1 MAPHLSDKN
10 EMIQKVE
17 TNLAPAPIGPYS
29 QAIQFENTVWVS
41 GCIALDPQT
50 GAMMQASIGEE
61 TEQVMQNLQ
70 AIVEASGSSLAKIVK
85 TTIFLT
91 DLSQFSLVNEVY
103 GKYLSNPFPARETVQ
118 VSALPKGA
126 NVEISCICSL

>member
-1 MAPHLSDKN
+1 
-10 EMIQKVE
+10 MIQKVE

-29 QAIQFENTVWVS
+29 QAIRFGDLIWVS

-50 GAMMQASIGEE
+50 GVMMQDSIEEE
-61 TEQVMQNLQ
+61 TDQVMQNLE
-70 AIVEASGSSLAKIVK
+70 AIVRASGSSMAKIVK

-91 DLSQFSLVNEVY
+91 DLSQFSRVNGVY
-103 GKYLSNPFPARETVQ
+103 GKYLSDPFPARETVQ